1 MGILIPS
8 TGFGLGILISSTRFG
23 LGFLIAHTR
32 LELKLGLVTLELGV
46 KALEYSYNLKF
57 YKHT

>member
-23 LGFLIAHTR
+23 FGFLIAHTR
-32 LELKLGLVTLELGV
+32 LELKLGLVTLE
-46 KALEYSYNLKF
+46 
-57 YKHT
+57 